1 VRRKPGPPAWVFL
14 FYSVQFDLLGWA
26 FPCGPRFALYLF
38 LRCASKKDAASIANA
53 NARSSALLAHLD
65 DLKIFDVPAV
75 DLETQHRPNLVES
88 ADACRAW
95 IHMQQSKL
103 FVEHDL

>member
-1 VRRKPGPPAWVFL
+1 VRRKPGQPAWVFL
-14 FYSVQFDLLGWA
+14 FCSAQFALLGWA
-26 FPCGPRFALYLF
+26 FPCGPRFTLYLF

-53 NARSSALLAHLD
+53 NARSSALLAHFD
-65 DLKIFDVPAV
+65 DLKIFDVFAV
-75 DLETQHRPNLVES
+75 DLKTQHRPHLVES
-88 ADACRAW
+88 ADAGCAG